1 MKTLLKSLA
10 YAALAGFLLTGCS
23 DDDTTP
29 KGEDVERGDKACRIE
44 TFILNLDSETTLT
57 GDVYDYDK
65 SIDLAYTTDQLEL
78 MKSATATL
86 TLSEGATVS
95 PDPSQ
100 PADYTQPVSFTVTA
114 KDGKTTRTYTTK
126 PVEKVVE
133 LYTKVEAALSKTT
146 TEMGLGSE
154 TTSASEY
161 KFMGICGDKLV
172 IGTKVFDYKTFEP
185 VGELNMTG
193 YTDLKLTSMGNDHA
207 GNLIAG
213 VNTLGGAPEDGQPV
227 PPTTIICW
235 RNGWDQAPSEYIH
248 SETSY
253 IGKLIS
259 AGGNIFEG
267 QAVVSAQGGSGPAGA
282 HFVFERLDGA
292 ANGYHAVETKHA
304 SNDGNYSQMI
314 SPCSSDPLGT
324 WFMFESVP
332 GGSEIYTWTGWSAPN
347 SIAMTQIPGVVE
359 GIAAGPA
366 QWGNFTLGAVR
377 GFTYNNT
384 AYGAVVT
391 TGWGATYISIIDTNG
406 EYLLNPNETNTPTS
420 HTGYEAI
427 MQVTYAYDEEKNE
440 GYVFVLEA
448 GVFVKSWKLTV
459 AAE

>member
-23 DDDTTP
+23 DDDTAP

-100 PADYTQPVSFTVTA
+100 PADYTQPISFTVTA

-146 TEMGLGSE
+146 TEMGLGSV

-161 KFMGICGDKLV
+161 KFIGVSGDKLV
-172 IGTKVFDYKTFEP
+172 IGTKVFDYKTFAA

-193 YTDLKLTSMGNDHA
+193 YSDQKLTGMANDHA
-207 GNLIAG
+207 GNLIAAVTPTG
-213 VNTLGGAPEDGQPV
+213 EGT

-235 RNGWDQAPSEYIH
+235 RNGWDQAPSEYIK
-248 SETSY
+248 SETSF

-267 QAVVSAQGGSGPAGA
+267 QAIVSAMGGTGPAGA
-282 HFVFERLDGA
+282 HFVFERLDGN
-292 ANGYHAVETKHA
+292 ANVFHAVETKHP
-304 SNDGNYSQMI
+304 SNDGNWSQMI

-324 WFMFESVP
+324 WFMFESVS
-332 GGSEIYTWTGWSAPN
+332 GGCEIYTWTGWTAPN
-347 SIAMTQIPGVVE
+347 SISMTQIPGVLS
-359 GIAAGPA
+359 GKGPA
-366 QWGNFTLGAVR
+366 NWGNFTLGAIR
-377 GFTYNNT
+377 GFTFNDTEYAAIVT
-384 AYGAVVT
+384 A
-391 TGWGATYISIIDTNG
+391 GWPETYISIVNKDG
-406 EYLLNPNETNTPTS
+406 EFLLNPNDTITTAP
-420 HTGYEAI
+420 HTGSEAI
-427 MQVTYAYDEEKNE
+427 MQITYAYDEEKNE
-440 GYVFVLEA
+440 GYVFVLEP

>member
-100 PADYTQPVSFTVTA
+100 PADYTQPISFTVTA

-133 LYTKVEAALSKTT
+133 LYTKVEAANSKTT
-146 TEMGLGSE
+146 TEMGLGSI

-161 KFMGICGDKLV
+161 KFIGVSGDKLV
-172 IGTKVFDYKTFEP
+172 IGTKVFDYKTFAE

-193 YTDLKLTSMGNDHA
+193 YTDQKMTGMANDHA
-207 GNLIAG
+207 GNLIAAVTPTG
-213 VNTLGGAPEDGQPV
+213 EGT

-235 RNGWDQAPSEYIH
+235 RNGWDQAPSEYIK
-248 SETSY
+248 SEGSF

-267 QAVVSAQGGSGPAGA
+267 QGIVSAMGGSGPAGA
-282 HFVFERLDGA
+282 HFVFERLDGN
-292 ANGYHAVETKHA
+292 ANGFHAVETKHP
-304 SNDGNYSQMI
+304 SNDGNWSQMI

-324 WFMFESVP
+324 WFMFDPVS
-332 GGSEIYTWTGWSAPN
+332 GGCEIYTWTGWTAPN
-347 SIAMTQIPGVVE
+347 SISMTQIPGVLS
-359 GIAAGPA
+359 GKGPA
-366 QWGNFTLGAVR
+366 NWGNFTLGAIR
-377 GFTYNNT
+377 GFTYNDT
-384 AYGAVVT
+384 AYAAIVT
-391 TGWGATYISIIDTNG
+391 AGWPETYISVVDANG
-406 EYLLNPNETNTPTS
+406 EFLLNPNDTITTAP
-420 HTGYEAI
+420 HTGSEAI
-427 MQVTYAYDEEKNE
+427 MQITYAYDEEKNE
-440 GYVFVLEA
+440 GYVFVLEP

-459 AAE
+459 SAE

>member
-1 MKTLLKSLA
+1 MKTLLKNLA
-10 YAALAGFLLTGCS
+10 YAALAGFVLTGCS
-23 DDDTTP
+23 DDDTAS

-44 TFILNLDSETTLT
+44 TFILNLDDETTLS

-133 LYTKVEAALSKTT
+133 LYTKIEAANSKTT
-146 TEMGLGSE
+146 TEMGLGSV

-161 KFMGICGDKLV
+161 KFIGVSGDKLV

-193 YTDLKLTSMGNDHA
+193 YTDQKLTGMANDHA
-207 GNLIAG
+207 GNLIAAVTPTG
-213 VNTLGGAPEDGQPV
+213 EGT

-235 RNGWDQAPSEYIH
+235 RNGWDQAPSEYIK
-248 SETSY
+248 SETSF

-267 QAVVSAQGGSGPAGA
+267 QGIVSAMGGSGPAGA
-282 HFVFERLDGA
+282 HFVFERLDGN
-292 ANGYHAVETKHA
+292 ANGFHAVETKHP
-304 SNDGNYSQMI
+304 SNDGNWSQMI

-332 GGSEIYTWTGWSAPN
+332 DGRGSEIYTWTGWSAPN
-347 SIAMTQIPGVVE
+347 SISMTQIPGVLS
-359 GIAAGPA
+359 GKGAG
-366 QWGNFTLGAVR
+366 WGNLTLGAIR

-384 AYGAVVT
+384 EYAAIVT
-391 TGWGATYISIIDTNG
+391 SGWPETYISVVNTNG
-406 EYLLNPNETNTPTS
+406 EFLLNPNDTVTTAA
-420 HTGYEAI
+420 HTGSEAI
-427 MQVTYAYDEEKNE
+427 MQITYAYDEEKNE

-459 AAE
+459 SAE

>member
-100 PADYTQPVSFTVTA
+100 PADYTQPISFTVTA

-146 TEMGLGSE
+146 TEMGLGSV

-161 KFMGICGDKLV
+161 KFIGVSGDKLV
-172 IGTKVFDYKTFEP
+172 IGTKVFDYKTFAE

-193 YTDLKLTSMGNDHA
+193 YTDQKMTGMANDHA
-207 GNLIAG
+207 GNLIAAVTPTG
-213 VNTLGGAPEDGQPV
+213 EGT

-235 RNGWDQAPSEYIH
+235 RNGWDQAPSEYIK
-248 SETSY
+248 SEGSF

-267 QAVVSAQGGSGPAGA
+267 QGIVSAMGGNGPAGA
-282 HFVFERLDGA
+282 HFVFERLDGN
-292 ANGYHAVETKHA
+292 ANAFHAVETKHP
-304 SNDGNYSQMI
+304 SNDGNWSQMI

-324 WFMFESVP
+324 WFMFESVA

-347 SIAMTQIPGVVE
+347 SISMTQIPGVVD

-366 QWGNFTLGAVR
+366 KWGNLTLGAVR

-384 AYGAVVT
+384 AYGALIT
-391 TGWGATYISIIDTNG
+391 TGWGASYISIVDTNG
-406 EYLLNPNETNTPTS
+406 EFLLNPNETNTTTS
-420 HTGYEAI
+420 HTGSEAI
-427 MQVTYAYDEEKNE
+427 MQITYAYDEEKNE
-440 GYVFVLEA
+440 GYVFVLEP

-459 AAE
+459 SAE

>member
-100 PADYTQPVSFTVTA
+100 PADYTQPISFTVTA

-133 LYTKVEAALSKTT
+133 LYTKIEAANSKTT
-146 TEMGLGSE
+146 TEMGLGSI

-161 KFMGICGDKLV
+161 KFIGVSGDKLV
-172 IGTKVFDYKTFEP
+172 IGTKVFDYKTFAE

-193 YTDLKLTSMGNDHA
+193 YTDQKNDRY
-207 GNLIAG
+207 
-213 VNTLGGAPEDGQPV
+213 GQ
-227 PPTTIICW
+227 
-235 RNGWDQAPSEYIH
+235 R
-248 SETSY
+248 
-253 IGKLIS
+253 
-259 AGGNIFEG
+259 
-267 QAVVSAQGGSGPAGA
+267 
-282 HFVFERLDGA
+282 
-292 ANGYHAVETKHA
+292 
-304 SNDGNYSQMI
+304 
-314 SPCSSDPLGT
+314 PCRQPDCRRYPD
-324 WFMFESVP
+324 
-332 GGSEIYTWTGWSAPN
+332 
-347 SIAMTQIPGVVE
+347 
-359 GIAAGPA
+359 
-366 QWGNFTLGAVR
+366 R
-377 GFTYNNT
+377 
-384 AYGAVVT
+384 
-391 TGWGATYISIIDTNG
+391 
-406 EYLLNPNETNTPTS
+406 
-420 HTGYEAI
+420 
-427 MQVTYAYDEEKNE
+427 
-440 GYVFVLEA
+440 
-448 GVFVKSWKLTV
+448 
-459 AAE
+459 